1 MSNYL
6 VTGAAGF
13 IGSNLVEHLLN
24 TNHRVSALDNL
35 STGLQSNIDV
45 LKSNKNAHNL
55 TIIIGD
61 IRDKEI
67 CNNACKGIDYV
78 LHQAALGSV
87 PRSIEEPTLYNDNN
101 ILGAFNMMKAA
112 ADNKVKRFV
121 YASSSSVYGD
131 TPVLPKV
138 ESMVPNPKSPYAI
151 SKITNEYYGKVFNDV
166 YGLPTVGLRYF
177 NVFGPRQDPK
187 SDYAAV
193 IPKFMTSFLKN
204 ESPTIY
210 GDGEQTRDF
219 TFIANVI
226 EANLSAC
233 NAKEEAYGNALN
245 VGCGERISLNLLAD
259 LIKDITKSTAD
270 VIYASNRAGDVRDSL
285 ADVTRLKDWLGI
297 TDPVLLR
304 DGLAK
309 TIQWYGSQLNA

>member
-1 MSNYL
+1 MTTYL

-13 IGSNLVEHLLN
+13 IGSNLVEHLLSQGHN
-24 TNHRVSALDNL
+24 VVALDNV
-35 STGLQSNIDV
+35 STGLQSNLDL
-45 LKSNKNAHNL
+45 LKAHQNATNL
-55 TIIIGD
+55 TLIIGD
-61 IRDKEI
+61 IKDTSI
-67 CNNACKGIDYV
+67 CNEACSGVDYV

-87 PRSIEEPTLYNDNN
+87 PRSIEKPELYNDNN
-101 ILGAFNMMKAA
+101 IVGTFNMMKAA
-112 ADNKVKRFV
+112 SENKVKRFV

-131 TPVLPKV
+131 TPALPKV

-151 SKITNEYYGKVFNDV
+151 SKISNEYYGKVFNDV

-193 IPKFMTSFLKN
+193 IPKFVTSFLKN

-219 TFIANVI
+219 TFIDNVIKANV
-226 EANLSAC
+226 SAC
-233 NAKEEAYGNALN
+233 NAHDSAYGNALN
-245 VGCGERISLNLLAD
+245 VGCGERISLNLLAT
-259 LIKDITKSTAD
+259 LIKEITCSSADI
-270 VIYASNRAGDVRDSL
+270 IYAAPRTGDVRDSL
-285 ADVTRLKDWLGI
+285 ADITRLKEWLGV
-297 TDPVLLR
+297 TQPVLLR

-309 TIQWYGSQLNA
+309 TIEWYGSQVNA